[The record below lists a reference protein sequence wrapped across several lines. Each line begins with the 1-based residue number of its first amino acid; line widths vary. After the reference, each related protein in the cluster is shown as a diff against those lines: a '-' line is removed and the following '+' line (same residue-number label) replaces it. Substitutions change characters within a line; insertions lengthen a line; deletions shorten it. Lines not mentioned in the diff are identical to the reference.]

1 MKRCWSSAV
10 RVLVGVALWCTA
22 TPSASAQDNPW
33 QLAVQ
38 ASGAMDDWDY
48 VTARTHLD
56 ALNAGWADHP
66 ATAWVQG
73 EWLFHHGEYDA
84 AVEALDAAVEGGA
97 PERVAELRDL
107 VADTRDVTADY
118 ATYVTADGLFEIRY
132 DARRDAVL
140 IPWAEATLE
149 GAYYEIGYDIGYW
162 PEPPI
167 RVEIYPRSSTLARTS
182 SLTEEAIQT
191 SGTIALCKYNKL
203 MFTSPRATARG
214 YGWRDTLSHEYVH
227 YAVAHL
233 TQRDLP
239 IWLHEALA
247 KYLEGR
253 WTGSRDMHLE
263 PSREDLLGERIE
275 AGTLITFEQMHP
287 SMAYLPSPEDASTAY
302 SQVFTIME
310 FVVQRRGPA
319 AIRELLYRLKDGA
332 ELELAF
338 EATFGEDFETFERTW
353 MAWLAERPR
362 VEVPGSFQEEIQL
375 ISDSGDGPDVDEL
388 AGVGSVEAR
397 EHLRL
402 GELLRGRGHVDASI
416 VEYEKAETLVGN
428 ANPILQNALAR
439 ARLDLADPDGALNAL
454 EDVRGWHPDFYP
466 LHLHHGEA
474 LLGLGRPREA
484 LDSLEAA
491 VGINPFDPA
500 VHHQLARAFEAVG
513 STELAARAREHAT
526 AVAR

>member
-1 MKRCWSSAV
+1 MKRFWSSALGV
-10 RVLVGVALWCTA
+10 FSACALVVLFAATAVAQA
-22 TPSASAQDNPW
+22 NPW
-33 QLAVQ
+33 QLAVE

-48 VTARTHLD
+48 DTARARLD
-56 ALNAGWADHP
+56 ALEASAPEHP
-66 ATAWVQG
+66 ATAWVRG
-73 EWLFHHGEYDA
+73 EWHFHHGDYDE
-84 AVEALDAAVEGGA
+84 AVDALNAAVEGGA
-97 PERVAELRDL
+97 PERVVTLRDL
-107 VADTRDVTADY
+107 VAETRDVTADF
-118 ATYVTADGLFEIRY
+118 ATHVTADGHFEIRY
-132 DARRDAVL
+132 DPRRDAVL
-140 IPWAEATLE
+140 IPWAEETLE

-167 RVEIYPRSSTLARTS
+167 RIEIYPRSSTLARTS
-182 SLTEEAIQT
+182 SLTEEAIET

-233 TQRDLP
+233 TRRDLP

-247 KYLEGR
+247 KYLEAR
-253 WTGSRDMHLE
+253 WSGSRHMHLE

-275 AGTLITFEQMHP
+275 ADTLITFEQMHP

-302 SQVFTIME
+302 AQVFTVME
-310 FVVQRRGPA
+310 FVVQRRGPS
-319 AIRELLYRLKDGA
+319 AIRELLYRLRDGV
-332 ELELAF
+332 ELEQAF
-338 EATFGEDFETFERTW
+338 EDTFGEDFETFERTW

-375 ISDSGDGPDVDEL
+375 ISDSGDGPEVDDM
-388 AGVGSVEAR
+388 AGVTSVEAR

-402 GELLRGRGHVDASI
+402 GELLRGRGHVAASI

-439 ARLDLADPDGALNAL
+439 ARLDLADPDGALDAL
-454 EDVRGWHPDFYP
+454 SDVRGWHPDFYP

-526 AVAR
+526 FVAR